1 MIFPTPPTPC
11 VCLLLPVCD
20 THPHTHIQVSTKMAT
35 FSPRELAGVLVAL
48 GHLGYNPGPVW
59 LTQVRVCVYVC
70 VLGGALISV

>member
-1 MIFPTPPTPC
+1 
-11 VCLLLPVCD
+11 
-20 THPHTHIQVSTKMAT
+20 MAT